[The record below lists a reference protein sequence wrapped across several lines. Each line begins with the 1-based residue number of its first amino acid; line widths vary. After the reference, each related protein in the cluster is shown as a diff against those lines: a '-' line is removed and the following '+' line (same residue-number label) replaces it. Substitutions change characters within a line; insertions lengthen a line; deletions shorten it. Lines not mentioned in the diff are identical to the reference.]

1 MERRCRPLAV
11 PQPSAAAAA
20 EAIEGAKRYP
30 EQVKAMRERYY

>member
-1 MERRCRPLAV
+1 MERRCRPL
-11 PQPSAAAAA
+11 AAAA